1 MIRFEV
7 VSSNWLSNLI
17 LNYLIGIEMFIRDF
31 DIWRIRGIFEFQLN
45 RFLYRDVY
53 NDRKSIRYRCDSLVP
68 IIITI
73 IIIIK

>member
-53 NDRKSIRYRCDSLVP
+53 NDRKSI
-68 IIITI
+68 
-73 IIIIK
+73 